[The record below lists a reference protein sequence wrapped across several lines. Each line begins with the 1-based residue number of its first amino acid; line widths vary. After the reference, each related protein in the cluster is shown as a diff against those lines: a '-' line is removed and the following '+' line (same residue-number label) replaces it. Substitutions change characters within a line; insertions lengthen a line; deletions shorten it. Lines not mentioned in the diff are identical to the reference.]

1 MEHLIRGLSLE
12 RLIDVTVL
20 YGWDYRLG
28 LPPISENIS
37 LIPVKIFRKSL
48 YQSGLVGLIFYL
60 VSAWFKIKA
69 LFAKTTFDLVHFHF
83 SVPTGVL
90 SLALPHG
97 TPYVCSL
104 HGIDVPG
111 FVKEEA
117 QLLQMLSA
125 PLNRR
130 VICGALAVFVPS
142 NALKKALQRWEPKA
156 NVVVIPH
163 GIDTTLFTP
172 KQIYSPTC
180 RRLVSVARLT
190 KWKGHADL
198 INAFS
203 LLQPQHQD
211 LSLDIYGDGE
221 DRSQLERLIVEL
233 KLSASVR
240 LCGSISHYELFQKM
254 ADYDL
259 FVLPSTSE
267 AFGLVFLEAMAL
279 GLPVIAADAGG
290 PAEIVLS
297 GETGLLCRAGDVTD
311 LANKIEFMIT
321 NPEKAEYFGRN
332 GRKRAEESYSWA
344 EKVQKYTHV
353 FQDNL
358 LRKF

>member
-12 RLIDVTVL
+12 RLVDVTVL
-20 YGWDYRLG
+20 YGWDYRFG
-28 LPPISENIS
+28 LPSTNGNIS
-37 LIPVKIFRKSL
+37 LIPVKIFRKSIH
-48 YQSGLVGLIFYL
+48 QSGLAGLIFYL

-69 LFAKTTFDLVHFHF
+69 LFATTTFDLVHFHF

-90 SLALPHG
+90 SLALPRG

-111 FVKEEA
+111 FGEEEK
-117 QLLQMLSA
+117 LLKTLSA

-142 NALKKALQRWEPKA
+142 NALKMALQRWEPKA

-163 GIDTTLFTP
+163 GIDATLFTP

-203 LLQPQHQD
+203 LLQSQHQD
-211 LSLDIYGDGE
+211 ITLDIYGDGE
-221 DRSQLERLIVEL
+221 YRPQLEQLIREL
-233 KLSASVR
+233 KLSESVR
-240 LCGSISHYELFQKM
+240 LCGSISHCDLFKKM

-267 AFGLVFLEAMAL
+267 AFGLVFLEAMAF

-290 PAEIVLS
+290 PGEIVLS
-297 GETGLLCRAGDVTD
+297 GETGLLCKVGDIID
-311 LANKIEFMIT
+311 LANKIEFFIT
-321 NPEKAEYFGRN
+321 NPEKAESYGRK
-332 GRKRAEESYSWA
+332 GRKRAEDIYSWD
-344 EKVQKYTHV
+344 KIVRRYIHV
-353 FQDNL
+353 FLKL
-358 LRKF
+358 LF